1 MGKIY
6 NASAEQAVLN
16 VMKQLAAKAANEK
29 TTTASGVGD
38 NPENTFSNLLKV
50 SLNAVNKH
58 QMNSANLQKSFEVG
72 EATLPEVIVAMQ
84 KASVSFTAIKEVR
97 NKLIDAY
104 RQVMNMPV

>member
-1 MGKIY
+1 MSEIQNTG
-6 NASAEQAVLN
+6 AEQAVLKL
-16 VMKQLAAKAANEK
+16 MQQLASQAANEK
-29 TTTASGVGD
+29 TAEINNSS
-38 NPENTFSNLLKV
+38 TFSNLLKS
-50 SLNAVNKH
+50 SLNEVNQH
-58 QMNSANLQKSFEVG
+58 QMTSAKLQKSFEVG